1 MLTAAT
7 THVLTT
13 LLLLGANHRAT
24 PPATAA
30 DAAPPT
36 IQHHA
41 NDKHDT
47 TSAGEESMTALPHKR
62 LADYDTPAQTL
73 HALLDGNLRFA
84 RAAPTEQLALNR
96 ARGPHSEL
104 RAALA
109 SGQAPGAAILGCADS
124 RVPVEAVFDQSAG
137 DLFVVRE
144 AGTLYSPS
152 AAGSLDYS
160 IDHLGVKLLV
170 LLGHT
175 SCGAVKAAQL
185 ELSAIRNESPPLA
198 SLLLEIRKGLVA
210 CRALESP
217 ANAVAANV
225 RRQVAR
231 ALANPVVSRRVASGE
246 LLVVGAIYDLKSGL
260 VELVDTSKVEATPSG
275 LSC

>member
-1 MLTAAT
+1 MLRRAWT
-7 THVLTT
+7 THALST
-13 LLLLGANHRAT
+13 LLLVGGHHRNT
-24 PPATAA
+24 KPATA
-30 DAAPPT
+30 DV
-36 IQHHA
+36 
-41 NDKHDT
+41 HDT
-47 TSAGEESMTALPHKR
+47 PHTILQHRTHTEQHTTVDKAPHASTTVRRQQR
-62 LADYDTPAQTL
+62 LADYDTPKQTL

-84 RAAPTEQLALNR
+84 RAPPTEQLALNR
-96 ARGPHSEL
+96 ARGADSEL

-109 SGQAPGAAILGCADS
+109 PGQAPGAAILGCADS

-185 ELSAIRNESPPLA
+185 ELSAIRNESPLLA
-198 SLLLEIRKGLVA
+198 SLLLDIRRGLVA

-217 ANAVAANV
+217 SKAVAANV
-225 RRQVAR
+225 RVQ
-231 ALANPVVSRRVASGE
+231 VSRQRCRRGW
-246 LLVVGAIYDLKSGL
+246 
-260 VELVDTSKVEATPSG
+260 
-275 LSC
+275 